1 MINKN
6 NYSKIDWSNY
16 NPKQETFI
24 GSTQYFEREI
34 QVEKLII
41 LNTNLENVS
50 IDRGV
55 ECTDL

>member
-16 NPKQETFI
+16 NPRQDTFI

-34 QVEKLII
+34 PVEKPII
-41 LNTNLENVS
+41 LNTNLENVC